1 MENTTDRAV
10 GSLLDALKIIW
21 RDNKDVF
28 QRVEG
33 RQLLRDASELTGWSP
48 EEVEAV
54 LDSMAYVSQR
64 EIILEGC

>member
-1 MENTTDRAV
+1 MQNTTDRAV

-33 RQLLRDASELTGWSP
+33 RQLLDDASDLTGWSP

-54 LDSMAYVSQR
+54 LEFMAGVDQQ
-64 EIILEGC
+64 EVQLN

>member
-21 RDNKDVF
+21 RDNKEVF

-33 RQLLRDASELTGWSP
+33 RQLLGDASELTGWSP
-48 EEVEAV
+48 EEVESV
-54 LDSMAYVSQR
+54 LEFMAYCSVMEVR
-64 EIILEGC
+64 LN

>member
-1 MENTTDRAV
+1 MQNTTDRAV

-33 RQLLRDASELTGWSP
+33 QQLLDDASELTGWSP

-54 LDSMAYVSQR
+54 LNFMAFCSESDIQ
-64 EIILEGC
+64 LN